1 MKKNITVC
9 IIDVNRFFAQGI
21 QHILVPHFQR
31 QGQGVRFVDE
41 QEAARADLVFRSVPK
56 GWPLKLC
63 HPGEPGKLVAPVYI
77 AIRATKTGRA
87 HYCWRELGSLSR
99 HSRPQ
104 MLLALVDE
112 GLKVQGK
119 PVPPALCP
127 CCMSLSLTER
137 EVEVMRYMS
146 WELTPKSLPWYLNI
160 SHKTV
165 SSHKRAVM
173 RKLGFRR
180 NAELYHWLRLGG
192 LDQIKRP

>member
-1 MKKNITVC
+1 MKKTITVC
-9 IIDVNRFFAQGI
+9 ILDANRFFVQGI
-21 QHILVPHFQR
+21 QYILVPYFER
-31 QGQGVRFVDE
+31 QGLGVCFVDE
-41 QEAARADLVFRSVPK
+41 QEAARADLVFHSVRK
-56 GWPLKLC
+56 GWPLQLC
-63 HPGEPGKLVAPVYI
+63 RPGEPEKPLTPVYI
-77 AIRATKTGRA
+77 AIRATKTERTR
-87 HYCWRELGSLSR
+87 YCWRELGSLWR
-99 HSRPQ
+99 DSRPQ

-137 EVEVMRYMS
+137 EQEVMRYMS
-146 WELTPKSLPWYLNI
+146 RELTQKSLPQYLNI